1 MSARHGVDSARERL
15 NADLPNALLVL
26 STAIEQAEHPITLRK
41 LQRLRLFVLTGRA
54 GGAS

>member
-26 STAIEQAEHPITLRK
+26 NAAIAEERGPKARHELR
-41 LQRLRLFVLTGRA
+41 RLRLFVLTGRT
-54 GGAS
+54 GSAS

>member
-26 STAIEQAEHPITLRK
+26 NAAIARARGEQHTALH
-41 LQRLRLFVLTGRA
+41 RLRLFVLTGRV